1 MLDNEY
7 YKSIRILGYLLVGY
21 SLLKALG
28 LTTATVLER
37 LHTEY
42 NFAQR
47 NKLINGGYFGIDV
60 TEIANSLAL
69 SKNEVINSLNRLI
82 ELQLIEIPKVNG
94 INVAYIDQEQIIQFV
109 KDVEK
114 ENNYTD
120 WDNGLKSIQYSAYRE
135 LDDYFK
141 EEDDDE
147 NEIIDD

>member
-1 MLDNEY
+1 MLNNEY
-7 YKSIRILGYLLVGY
+7 YKSIRILGYLLLGY

>member
-1 MLDNEY
+1 MLNNEY

-42 NFAQR
+42 NFAKK
-47 NKLINGGYFGIDV
+47 NNYINGGYFGIDEN
-60 TEIANSLAL
+60 EIASNLGL
-69 SKNEVINSLNRLI
+69 SRDDVIKSLNKLNNLSLI
-82 ELQLIEIPKVNG
+82 EYAHVYQTQVIY
-94 INVAYIDQEQIIQFV
+94 INQEQIFEYV
-109 KDVEK
+109 RNAEKD
-114 ENNYTD
+114 NNYTD

-141 EEDDDE
+141 EEDDGE

>member
-1 MLDNEY
+1 MLNNGY
-7 YKSIRILGYLLVGY
+7 YKAIRILGHLLVGY

-42 NFAQR
+42 NFAKK
-47 NKLINGGYFGIDV
+47 NNYIYNGFFGIDV
-60 TEIANSLAL
+60 DEIASSLGI
-69 SKNEVINSLNRLI
+69 SRDDVIKSLNKLNNLRLI
-82 ELQLIEIPKVNG
+82 EYAHVYQTQVIY
-94 INVAYIDQEQIIQFV
+94 INQKQIIEYV
-109 KDVEK
+109 RNAENV
-114 ENNYTD
+114 NNYTD

-135 LDDYFK
+135 LNAYFE

>member
-141 EEDDDE
+141 EDDDE